1 MADLNDLNM
10 QYVDSNEDGNEEIT
24 GGAILECS
32 YSWSK
37 EQLDK
42 WLPDYDFDM
51 IESVKNWLEDDA
63 QIAEGQYLKVWL
75 D

>member
-1 MADLNDLNM
+1 MANLNNLNM
-10 QYVDSNEDGNEEIT
+10 QYVGVNVDGNEEIE

-32 YSWSK
+32 QTWTTA
-37 EQLDK
+37 QLK
-42 WLPDYDFDM
+42 QWLSGYDFDM

-63 QIAEGQYLKVWL
+63 QIAEGCYLKVWT